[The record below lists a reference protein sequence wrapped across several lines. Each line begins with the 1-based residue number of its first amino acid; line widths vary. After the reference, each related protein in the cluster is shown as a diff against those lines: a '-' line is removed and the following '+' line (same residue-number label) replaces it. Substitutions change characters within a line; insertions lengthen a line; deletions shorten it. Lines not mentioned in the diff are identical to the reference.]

1 MFIGVLVES
10 FHTSS
15 HRTLTYNNSCTT
27 TDTFS
32 PATTAKPF
40 IPKYY
45 KENCNVVTTSFDIN
59 NIVSNIIFTISMP
72 YLSLV
77 YRV

>member
-45 KENCNVVTTSFDIN
+45 KEIVTQ
-59 NIVSNIIFTISMP
+59 
-72 YLSLV
+72 
-77 YRV
+77 